1 MTGLEECLV
10 RVNQLLCR
18 TILLVTLCV
27 VLWVPVLGAADDPP
41 TADNSTPAGVVEA
54 LYRSVSFGPGEE
66 PDWDL
71 LASLFF
77 DNSVL
82 AQPARGSQDVE
93 LWSLD
98 HFIESFKNDLVTYE
112 MQKTGFWERV
122 AGSSC
127 SNFGRVAHCDV
138 VFEMRTDKDSPQ
150 PLGRGLDGIQMVKTG
165 GRWWIVSIATEHERP
180 DRPIPKALITE
191 DGMDSEVG
199 DRARCDKLGFDLSE
213 LDEHGLIGPPDGK
226 VAVSYEF
233 CVPKDASVVDEVRTI
248 DPSVAIQA
256 SSPGRVGCGPTQVLC
271 IGSTHQP
278 DFREILSRLCALD
291 DITRI
296 ERAFFE

>member
-1 MTGLEECLV
+1 M
-10 RVNQLLCR
+10 RIRQSPFF
-18 TILLVTLCV
+18 TILFVTLCV
-27 VLWVPVLGAADDPP
+27 VSRVPVLCGADHPAK
-41 TADNSTPAGVVEA
+41 TEMSTPDGVVQT

-98 HFIESFKNDLVTYE
+98 HFIQSFKDDLVTYE

-122 AGSSC
+122 AGMSC
-127 SNFGRVAHCDV
+127 SSFGRVAHCDV
-138 VFEMRTDKDSPQ
+138 VFEMRTDVDSPQ

-165 GRWWIVSIATEHERP
+165 GRWWITSIATEHERP
-180 DRPIPKALITE
+180 DRPIPKELITK
-191 DGMDSEVG
+191 DGVDSEDG
-199 DRARCDKLGFDLSE
+199 DRAGCAKLGFDFSE

-256 SSPGRVGCGPTQVLC
+256 GSPGRVGCGPTQVLC

-278 DFREILSRLCALD
+278 NSREILSRLCELD
-291 DITRI
+291 YVSRI

>member
-1 MTGLEECLV
+1 MRRRLV
-10 RVNQLLCR
+10 LAA
-18 TILLVTLCV
+18 LLV
-27 VLWVPVLGAADDPP
+27 VLPLVWVEAEQADEPDL
-41 TADNSTPAGVVEA
+41 TTTAGVVET

-98 HFIESFKNDLVTYE
+98 QFIQSFKDDLVTYE
-112 MQKTGFWERV
+112 MRKTGFWERV
-122 AGSSC
+122 TGSSC
-127 SNFGRVAHCDV
+127 SSFGRVANCDV

-150 PLGRGLDGIQMVKTG
+150 PLGRGVDAIQMVKTG
-165 GRWWIVSIATEHERP
+165 GRWWIVSVATEHERP

-199 DRARCDKLGFDLSE
+199 NRDGCDKLGFGLSE

-233 CVPKDASVVDEVRTI
+233 CVPKDESAVDEVRTI

-278 DFREILSRLCALD
+278 SFREILSRLCELEY
-291 DITRI
+291 ITRI

>member
-1 MTGLEECLV
+1 MLRGLMAVGMIVFTGALGWAEEEPV
-10 RVNQLLCR
+10 ENPDFTTVN
-18 TILLVTLCV
+18 
-27 VLWVPVLGAADDPP
+27 D
-41 TADNSTPAGVVEA
+41 VVES
-54 LYRSVSFGPGEE
+54 LYQSVSFGPGEE

-82 AQPARGSQDVE
+82 AQPVRGSQEVE

-98 HFIESFKNDLVTYE
+98 HFIQSFKDDLVTYE

-122 AGSSC
+122 AGMSC
-127 SNFGRVAHCDV
+127 SSFGRVAHCDV
-138 VFEMRTDKDSPQ
+138 VFEMRNDKESVE

-165 GRWWIVSIATEHERP
+165 GRWWITSIATEHERP
-180 DRPIPKALITE
+180 DRPIPKTLVVEDDVATDDRQGALA
-191 DGMDSEVG
+191 G
-199 DRARCDKLGFDLSE
+199 CHKLGFDVSE
-213 LDEHGLIGPPDGK
+213 LNEHGLIGPPDGK
-226 VAVSYEF
+226 VALSYEF
-233 CVPKDASVVDEVRTI
+233 CIPKDQRRVDEVRTI

-256 SSPGRVGCGPTQVLC
+256 GSPGRVGCGPTQVLC

-278 DFREILSRLCALD
+278 NFREILSRLCELD
-291 DITRI
+291 YVTRI